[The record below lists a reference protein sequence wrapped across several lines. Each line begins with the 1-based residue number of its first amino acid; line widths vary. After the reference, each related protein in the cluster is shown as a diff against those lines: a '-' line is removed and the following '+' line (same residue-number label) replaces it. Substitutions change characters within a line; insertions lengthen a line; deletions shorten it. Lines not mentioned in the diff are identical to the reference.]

1 VFRAGYEQMKDE
13 AVDANAAVHRR
24 WTRCDI
30 AVVDAW
36 IRGRYECPGESWAA
50 FCKRIRGCQMRTNG
64 NVAIF
69 TSATPTAIWA
79 GVGLDVLD
87 ERVLRIAGVLY
98 NASYTVL
105 RVRDGQVRLFSLN
118 NMPHLSD
125 ARLRTHR

>member
-1 VFRAGYEQMKDE
+1 
-13 AVDANAAVHRR
+13 
-24 WTRCDI
+24 
-30 AVVDAW
+30 
-36 IRGRYECPGESWAA
+36 
-50 FCKRIRGCQMRTNG
+50 MRTNG